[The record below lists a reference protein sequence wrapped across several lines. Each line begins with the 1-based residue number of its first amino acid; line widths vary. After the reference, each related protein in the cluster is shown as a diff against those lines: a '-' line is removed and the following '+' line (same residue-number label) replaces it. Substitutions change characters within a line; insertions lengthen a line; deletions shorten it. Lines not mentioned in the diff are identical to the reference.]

1 MMRRLGIVNG
11 DIVTEGGLLPHGAL
25 LLEDGKIVAVGLTCE
40 AVILGDTPVMDVS
53 GQIVTPGYIDVH
65 VHGAAGYDTMDATP
79 EALSAMSRFFAQH
92 GVTSF
97 LPTTV
102 TGSRAQTLAAIA
114 AVADFQRQRPVGAQA
129 LGIHLEGPYI
139 NPANLGAQN
148 PEFARSADPDEYA
161 EFFRWGNVKLISL
174 APEDPANLPL
184 IPYAVAHGAAVAI
197 GHSSATYEEVMAAV
211 ELGLTQATHTY
222 NAMSGLHHRK
232 PGATGAALTCDRIY
246 AQIIVDLIHVH
257 PAMVKLLVRA
267 KGLGRTVLITDAMRA
282 TGMADG
288 TYDLGGQEVIVINGE
303 ARLPAGNLAGSTLTM
318 DRAVRNVRQAAE
330 LSTLEAIRL
339 ATLTPAQSVGI
350 ADRKGRVAP
359 GCDAD
364 LVILDQ
370 DLNVVTTM
378 VSGEIV
384 YQASA

>member
-1 MMRRLGIVNG
+1 MQRMGIVNG

-25 LLEDGKIVAVGLTCE
+25 LLEDGKIAALGLARE
-40 AVILGDTPVMDVS
+40 AVVPADTPVMDVA
-53 GQIVTPGYIDVH
+53 GQIVAPGYIDVH

-79 EALSAMSRFFAQH
+79 EALAAMARFFARH

-114 AVADFQRQRPVGAQA
+114 AVADFQQRRPVGAQA

-139 NPANLGAQN
+139 NRANLGAQN
-148 PEFARSADPDEYA
+148 PEFARSADPDEYP
-161 EFFRWGNVKLISL
+161 EFFRWGNIRLISL

-184 IPYAVAHGAAVAI
+184 IPYAVARGAAVAI

-222 NAMSGLHHRK
+222 NAMTGLHHRK

-267 KGLGRTVLITDAMRA
+267 KGLSRTVLITDAMRA

-288 TYDLGGQEVIVINGE
+288 TYDLGGQEVIVVHGE

-330 LSTLEAIRL
+330 LSTREAICL
-339 ATLTPAQSVGI
+339 ATLTPAQSVGV
-350 ADRKGRVAP
+350 AAHKGRVAP

-364 LVILDQ
+364 LVILDR
-370 DLNVVTTM
+370 DLNVVAT
-378 VSGEIV
+378 VVGGEVV
-384 YQASA
+384 YQASV

>member
-1 MMRRLGIVNG
+1 MPRLGIVGG

-25 LLEDGKIVAVGLTCE
+25 LLEDGKIVAVGLARE
-40 AVILGDTPVMDVS
+40 AVIPADTPVMDAA
-53 GQIVTPGYIDVH
+53 GRIVAPGYIDLH

-79 EALSAMSRFFAQH
+79 EALAAMARFFARH

-102 TGSRAQTLAAIA
+102 TASRAQTLAAIA
-114 AVADFQRQRPVGAQA
+114 AVADFQRRPPVGAQA

-139 NPANLGAQN
+139 NRANLGAQN
-148 PEFARSADPDEYA
+148 PEFARSADPDEYP

-222 NAMSGLHHRK
+222 NAMTGLHHRK

-288 TYDLGGQEVIVINGE
+288 TYDLGGQEVIVIHGE

-318 DRAVRNVRQAAE
+318 DRAVRNVRHAAE
-330 LSTLEAIRL
+330 LSTLEAICL

-350 ADRKGRVAP
+350 ADRKGRIAP

-370 DLNVVTTM
+370 ELQVVATVVGGKIT
-378 VSGEIV
+378 
-384 YQASA
+384 YQADA